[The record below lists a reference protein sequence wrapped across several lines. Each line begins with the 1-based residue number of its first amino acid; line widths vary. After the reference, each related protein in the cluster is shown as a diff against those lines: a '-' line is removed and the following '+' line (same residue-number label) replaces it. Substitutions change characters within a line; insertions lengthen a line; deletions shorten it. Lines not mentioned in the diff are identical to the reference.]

1 MQIGT
6 TTINGVHI
14 VTLDGKLDTNAST
27 EFETYLQALVDGGAK
42 RLLIDLDKVVFIT
55 SSGLRVLLA
64 TAKRIKAIDGD
75 LCVCSLSQAVREVF
89 DISGFS
95 TLLTVFDSQQ
105 EAIDAC

>member
-1 MQIGT
+1 MQIST
-6 TTINGVHI
+6 TTLNGVHI

-27 EFETYLQALVDGGAK
+27 DFETYLQALVDGGAK
-42 RLLIDLDKVVFIT
+42 RLLIDLDKVAFIT

-75 LCVCSLSQAVREVF
+75 LFVCCLNQAVREVF

-95 TLLTVFDSQQ
+95 TLLSVFDSQQ